1 MVRAPY
7 PARIAAGLVVTA
19 IEETKKL
26 PALVITLPM
35 TAVSQTLQA
44 GMRMQQNIAELAIKG
59 DLALESLFEKPADQP
74 EWARF
79 DEDDDAID
87 AEADRTPIE
96 SAGTAPAVTDNT
108 SGNPASPPARKT
120 PAPKA
125 TTPKAGAQKT
135 GAQKAGAQKASTQK
149 ASAQKPAKKAAPRST
164 ASTSKGSDTPSS
176 PDPSAGRFALY
187 SAPPETVVNG
197 SDGDSSGAVKSSTAG
212 GDVPEIVEYIE
223 YDNLTLAQLR
233 AKLRSVGLEELE
245 QLVAYEKSTK
255 GRAPFVTMIDNRIA
269 SQNSKRQQPT

>member
-96 SAGTAPAVTDNT
+96 SAGTDSAVTDNT
-108 SGNPASPPARKT
+108 SANPASPPARKT

-125 TTPKAGAQKT
+125 STPKAGAQKT
-135 GAQKAGAQKASTQK
+135 SAQK
-149 ASAQKPAKKAAPRST
+149 ASAQKPGAQKPGAQKPAKKT
-164 ASTSKGSDTPSS
+164 ATPSATSTSSAAPSS
-176 PDPSAGRFALY
+176 PEPSAGRFALY

-197 SDGDSSGAVKSSTAG
+197 DGDSPDAATSSAADT
-212 GDVPEIVEYIE
+212 DVPEIVEYIE

-245 QLVAYEKSTK
+245 QLLEYEKATK